1 MNPVG
6 KALRYARTVRHLKM
20 SQVVWR
26 LRYAL
31 TARLSPIGPLPR
43 VVAVDGLDHS
53 ALNRLRRYTLAVARR
68 EPPEDG
74 WLAALRANTFTFLN
88 HTVQHRAS
96 TDWYPKGTT
105 RLWQYHLHSFGFAR
119 DVAIGGSESPSPE
132 DRDLVYAWMRDWIE
146 KNPMRSSPAWD
157 AYVLSSR
164 ILNWAQTFAVFGPPP
179 KDILA
184 SFALQTAA
192 LLQRLEWDIRANHL
206 LKNALA
212 LSVAG
217 ALFGSQSGIGA
228 AASRTGNTLMER
240 ELAEQILAD
249 GGHYERSAMYHCEV
263 LENCLIALAVQKN
276 PLAALRDAIARMT
289 GFLSRV
295 LHTDGEIPLFGDA
308 ALGEDIS
315 ATALVGLA
323 SEMEGSPIPARESG
337 CHALASSGFYVLQ
350 KGDGAAGRMIV
361 KAGEPG
367 PPYQLGHAHCDMLSF
382 EFSRGA
388 ARMIVD
394 SGVHSYDDDAWR
406 AYCRGTAAH
415 NTVRVD
421 GREQMECWDRFR
433 VGRRYR
439 PVIHCW
445 GECEDGWMLR
455 ASHDGFRPWTH
466 ERTVLHA
473 NAGFWLIVDQVTG
486 PGGPVVESFLHIHP
500 DVHIRER
507 EDGWDLVHVGEQVRL
522 VPFEFRES
530 SIVKGSDSPKQGWYC
545 PRFGVALPAPCLVL
559 RVRGD
564 SPIRC
569 GYILFPLP
577 GDVPDLETLGNL
589 ARRVTGRRA

>member
-1 MNPVG
+1 MNPVE
-6 KALRYARTVRHLKM
+6 KALRYVRTVRHLKM
-20 SQVVWR
+20 SQVLWR

-31 TARLSPIGPLPR
+31 TARLSPIGPLPKS
-43 VVAVDGLDHS
+43 VAVDGLDLH
-53 ALNRLRRYTLAVARR
+53 ALDRLRGYALAVARR
-68 EPPEDG
+68 EPPEESR
-74 WLAALRANTFTFLN
+74 LAALRTNTFTFLN

-119 DVAIGGSESPSPE
+119 DVAIGGSENPSPE
-132 DRDLVYAWMRDWIE
+132 VRDIVYAWMRDWIE
-146 KNPMRSSPAWD
+146 KNPMRRSPAWD

-164 ILNWAQTFAVFGPPP
+164 MLNWAQTFAVFGPPP

-184 SFALQTAA
+184 SFALQTSA

-228 AASRTGNTLMER
+228 AASRAGNALLKR

-263 LENCLIALAVQKN
+263 LENCLIALAAQEN
-276 PLAALRDAIARMT
+276 PLTALRDAISRMT

-308 ALGEDIS
+308 ALGEGIS
-315 ATALVGLA
+315 AGALVGLA
-323 SEMEGSPIPARESG
+323 SEIAGSPHPEREAN

-367 PPYQLGHAHCDMLSF
+367 PSYQLGHAHCDMLSF

-388 ARMIVD
+388 ARLLVD
-394 SGVHSYDDDAWR
+394 SGVRGYDDDVWR
-406 AYCRGTAAH
+406 AYCRGTASH
-415 NTVRVD
+415 NTVRVN

-439 PVIHCW
+439 PAIHGW
-445 GECEDGWMLR
+445 GEREEGWVLR
-455 ASHDGFRPWTH
+455 GSHDGFRPWTH
-466 ERTVLHA
+466 ERTVLLAHG
-473 NAGFWLIVDQVTG
+473 GFWLIADRVTG
-486 PGGPVVESFLHIHP
+486 PGRPEVESFLHVHP
-500 DVHIRER
+500 GVSIAEMEGGWSLANGGER
-507 EDGWDLVHVGEQVRL
+507 VSV
-522 VPFEFRES
+522 VPFGFRDS

-559 RVRGD
+559 RISND

-569 GYILFPLP
+569 GYGIFPHP
-577 GDVPDLETLGNL
+577 GDVLDCETLGDL
-589 ARRVTGRRA
+589 VRRLMESGT